1 VSLGL
6 LHAQGQSLILAGAL
20 LSITIN
26 PLVCTAIEPV
36 QRWVRS
42 RSHLARA
49 LERRDD
55 PLAELPATVD
65 AASLSGHVALV
76 GYGRV
81 GTRIAPALGERGIA
95 YVVAEQNRELVERL
109 RERGA
114 HAVSG
119 DAAEAELLR
128 KENLGKVFMGEHE
141 LALAMS
147 RETLSRYDSLEPT
160 ART

>member
-1 VSLGL
+1 
-6 LHAQGQSLILAGAL
+6 
-20 LSITIN
+20 
-26 PLVCTAIEPV
+26 
-36 QRWVRS
+36 
-42 RSHLARA
+42 
-49 LERRDD
+49 
-55 PLAELPATVD
+55 
-65 AASLSGHVALV
+65 VALV